1 MVAYLDPELYRQFYA
16 ISKEQSGNG
25 SYNKWEDYNLVIEKN
40 ILDKIKQF
48 VPINPN
54 TSKNS
59 KGFRLM
65 KNGKDTGIFQK
76 ARNNGENDIRNNI
89 EEDHQNDEEDPMD

>member
-1 MVAYLDPELYRQFYA
+1 M
-16 ISKEQSGNG
+16 K
-25 SYNKWEDYNLVIEKN
+25 KN

-59 KGFRLM
+59 KGFRIL
-65 KNGKDTGIFQK
+65 KNGMDTWIFQK
-76 ARNNGENDIRNNI
+76 ARNKGENDIINNI
-89 EEDHQNDEEDPMD
+89 EEEHQNDEEVPID